1 MKGLPFYLALILQI
15 AYVYSILDVKVWNL
29 KNGSEIT
36 FQAYLIFTFEN
47 RIPVKVDRLDFKDID
62 REKIRDFLK
71 PDRGCEEGITKWF
84 WQNNHF

>member
-1 MKGLPFYLALILQI
+1 MKYENLFWNNFSGLL
-15 AYVYSILDVKVWNL
+15 S
-29 KNGSEIT
+29 
-36 FQAYLIFTFEN
+36 FEN
-47 RIPVKVDRLDFKDID
+47 RIPVKIDRLDFKDID